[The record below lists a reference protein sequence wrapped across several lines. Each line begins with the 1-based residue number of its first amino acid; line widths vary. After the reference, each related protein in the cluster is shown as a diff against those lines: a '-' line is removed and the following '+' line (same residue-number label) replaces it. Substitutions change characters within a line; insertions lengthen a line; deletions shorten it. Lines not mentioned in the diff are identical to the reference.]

1 MPIELRL
8 PNING
13 MTEKEQL
20 TQIRSYLYQFIPQ
33 LQWALN
39 NMSSSSANVV
49 TPTKPQVVSSTAAPL
64 PITTFNAIKDL
75 IITSGDIISVYYDKI
90 SELLEG
96 EYSAL
101 SEFGEFVETTT
112 QEIEKTSTSM
122 TQAFSHIQTITTEA
136 IDGLRGEVDAVTGN
150 IDSVVVDIDGVKT
163 DIAAKNSAIND
174 ELSALNTWQRETKA
188 HIRTGL
194 LDTKNGTPIF
204 GVEIGQID
212 VESGAV
218 VSRFARFTADRLEF
232 YSDLDDPVAYIS
244 GYKLYITNA
253 EILEELKVGE
263 FVFDTSNG
271 LALRWEAVADGG
283 NTNTASL

>member
-13 MTEKEQL
+13 MTEREQL

-39 NMSSSSANVV
+39 NMSSSSSTVV
-49 TPTKPQVVSSTAAPL
+49 TPTRTQVVSNTSAPL
-64 PITTFNAIKDL
+64 PETTFAAIKDL
-75 IITSGDIISVYYDKI
+75 IINSGDIVLAYYDRI

-101 SEFGEFVETTT
+101 SEFGAFKERTT

-136 IDGLRGEVDAVTGN
+136 IDGLKDSYASKDDL
-150 IDSVVVDIDGVKT
+150 DSVVLNIDGIKS
-163 DIAAKNSAIND
+163 DINTSNDAINGQ
-174 ELSALNTWQRETKA
+174 LGKLNTWEMETKA
-188 HIRTGL
+188 HIKTGL
-194 LDTKNGTPIF
+194 LEMKGSTPIY

-212 VESGAV
+212 ANSGKT
-218 VSRFARFTADRLEF
+218 VSKFARFTADRLEF
-232 YSDLDDPVAYIS
+232 YHTLEDPVAYIS
-244 GYKLYITNA
+244 GQKLYIENA
-253 EILEELKVGE
+253 EIFGDLKVGK
-263 FVFDTSNG
+263 FLFDSSDG
-271 LALRWEAVADGG
+271 LALKWEEVKVDGG
-283 NTNTASL
+283 NTDSTSI